1 MSFLTRVPDLHADH
15 ASIAR
20 FVGLLHRTIGLDA
33 ASIGASAIERAVR
46 ERFAAWRDHGQA
58 GATLDDYWHA
68 VNAEAQRLQDLIEA
82 VVVPETWFF
91 RDAEAFAAL
100 ARLAKVKLL
109 DRPGKPVRVLSVPCS
124 SGEEPYSAAMAM
136 IDAGIA
142 PERFSIDALDV
153 SETALAR
160 ARHAHYGRNAF
171 RGHALAF
178 RDRHFERAADG
189 WRLGPEVAAR
199 VRFAQANLLQ
209 LDPYAFERFDFVFCR
224 NVLIYF
230 DRATQ
235 HAALD
240 VLERLLADDGTLFV
254 GPAETGLLMREGMTS
269 AKIALAFAF
278 HRTRDGSDPSAKAV
292 RHAWAAGGAFMAHF
306 AATAATATATATAA
320 VTDARVAF
328 PVPPGSV
335 PPAQAFVTSA
345 FDTTRLAALAQV
357 RVPNVG
363 GRLPAGA
370 AGESL
375 AHVRLAAT
383 VDVSGSAPGRTPA
396 AAFAPRTVSVPPAA
410 SAAPAPAP
418 LGRGPLARNL
428 DEAHTLADAGNLD
441 AAAVAA
447 RAYLAA
453 HPSSASAYYLLGLI
467 ADARGVTPEARTH
480 YKRALYLDPAHREA
494 LTHLAAVLELDGDE
508 AGARLLLARAD
519 RVVKHGGRDE

>member
-1 MSFLTRVPDLHADH
+1 
-15 ASIAR
+15 
-20 FVGLLHRTIGLDA
+20 
-33 ASIGASAIERAVR
+33 
-46 ERFAAWRDHGQA
+46 
-58 GATLDDYWHA
+58 
-68 VNAEAQRLQDLIEA
+68 
-82 VVVPETWFF
+82 
-91 RDAEAFAAL
+91 
-100 ARLAKVKLL
+100 
-109 DRPGKPVRVLSVPCS
+109 
-124 SGEEPYSAAMAM
+124 
-136 IDAGIA
+136 
-142 PERFSIDALDV
+142 
-153 SETALAR
+153 
-160 ARHAHYGRNAF
+160 
-171 RGHALAF
+171 
-178 RDRHFERAADG
+178 
-189 WRLGPEVAAR
+189 
-199 VRFAQANLLQ
+199 
-209 LDPYAFERFDFVFCR
+209 
-224 NVLIYF
+224 
-230 DRATQ
+230 
-235 HAALD
+235 
-240 VLERLLADDGTLFV
+240 
-254 GPAETGLLMREGMTS
+254 
-269 AKIALAFAF
+269 
-278 HRTRDGSDPSAKAV
+278 
-292 RHAWAAGGAFMAHF
+292 
-306 AATAATATATATAA
+306 
-320 VTDARVAF
+320 
-328 PVPPGSV
+328 
-335 PPAQAFVTSA
+335 VTSA